1 MPAHHEAVKQIA
13 TAPVSSITEQVTQPR
28 TVWKCVGVFR
38 VSAYSYAECAGGES
52 CRTATGTAPRAY
64 ITVAADPNVIPAGTR
79 IKLEGV
85 GECVVEDTGGA
96 ITGKRLDLFVG
107 HDDPMQWG
115 VRYKKVY
122 IKETA
127 E

>member
-1 MPAHHEAVKQIA
+1 MKFSYDVKL
-13 TAPVSSITEQVTQPR
+13 PPKKSF
-28 TVWKCVGVFR
+28 K
-38 VSAYSYAECAGGES
+38 
-52 CRTATGTAPRAY
+52 
-64 ITVAADPNVIPAGTR
+64 
-79 IKLEGV
+79 
-85 GECVVEDTGGA
+85 GGA
-96 ITGKRLDLFVG
+96 ITGDRLDLFVG